1 MSALTARL
9 RVFTQPRPEADRSSS
24 RRYVDRTTWPSF
36 GKSEHETA
44 FFYCCFS
51 WYDAVVAR
59 RSNRSQKFTSTGVNQ
74 FTSAPQVL
82 VRRSSGAPQR
92 KAGDVGLAEL
102 KLVTVHNGDCHE
114 SG

>member
-1 MSALTARL
+1 IAAASCGQKHSKL
-9 RVFTQPRPEADRSSS
+9 S
-24 RRYVDRTTWPSF
+24 PSHGLF
-36 GKSEHETA
+36 AATA
-44 FFYCCFS
+44 FSYCCFS

-74 FTSAPQVL
+74 FTSVPQVL

-102 KLVTVHNGDCHE
+102 KFELKLVTVHNGDCHE